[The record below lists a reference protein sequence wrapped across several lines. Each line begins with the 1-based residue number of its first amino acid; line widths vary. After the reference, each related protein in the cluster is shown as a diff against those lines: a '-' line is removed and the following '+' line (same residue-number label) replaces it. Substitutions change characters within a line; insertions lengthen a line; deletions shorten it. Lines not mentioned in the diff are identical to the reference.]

1 MKYNNQTKLTS
12 IQDRFGRIL
21 RSLTILLTILFLSYG
36 VLNIENEQI
45 NTIEFKLKLG
55 LVIIC
60 DDDEIEF
67 LGIN

>member
-45 NTIEFKLKLG
+45 NTIELKLG